1 MNHCASVCASVS
13 YSASIRLSVPP
24 SLSLFI
30 LKKKLSPNIEFVV
43 APGLK
48 KKLNGE
54 HGQAINL
61 LFPFIWHT
69 LYTCINF
76 ILLSPFNVLYL
87 FLFFSIHFFPCLFH
101 NPLLRSTGVCMKLF
115 LPLCHFLRKKN
126 LMQRKSFFTVAEE
139 TTKKEEISKEIV
151 EAGRMLRKPT
161 IFRACF

>member
-54 HGQAINL
+54 RGQVINL

-101 NPLLRSTGVCMKLF
+101 NPAAFYRRLHETFSSLVPFFT
-115 LPLCHFLRKKN
+115 KKN
-126 LMQRKSFFTVAEE
+126 LMQRKIFFTVAEE

>member
-1 MNHCASVCASVS
+1 MPP
-13 YSASIRLSVPP
+13 YLTLPLSVY
-24 SLSLFI
+24 LYLRLCLCFYW
-30 LKKKLSPNIEFVV
+30 KKKTITKHRICC
-43 APGLK
+43 GTGIK

-54 HGQAINL
+54 RGQVINL

-101 NPLLRSTGVCMKLF
+101 NPAAFYRRLHETFSSLVPFFTKKKI
-115 LPLCHFLRKKN
+115 LCKG
-126 LMQRKSFFTVAEE
+126 SFIFTVAEE
-139 TTKKEEISKEIV
+139 TIKKEEISKEIV

>member
-1 MNHCASVCASVS
+1 MVKIMNHCASVCASVS

-87 FLFFSIHFFPCLFH
+87 FLFFFLFIFSHVCFIILCCVLPAFAWNFFFPCAIFYEKKILCKGRFFLLWPKR
-101 NPLLRSTGVCMKLF
+101 PLK
-115 LPLCHFLRKKN
+115 RKK
-126 LMQRKSFFTVAEE
+126 
-139 TTKKEEISKEIV
+139 
-151 EAGRMLRKPT
+151 
-161 IFRACF
+161 